1 MFPELDFN
9 VRLRAAQS
17 TKESILCVGL
27 DPDLDRLPRHLLR
40 GRSEAEAV
48 LRFNKAIIEATHP
61 YACAFKLNLAFYEV
75 LGRRGYE
82 ILQKTRR
89 MIPAECLT
97 IADAK
102 RGDIGNTARKYA
114 RSIFENLNFDACTV
128 APYMGRDAALPF
140 LEYPGKAVFILVRT
154 SNYSSIEFQSWPVE
168 GVPFYELV
176 ARHAV
181 RWNMDMPGTIG
192 MIVGGTH
199 SEAPQYL
206 RERFPTVPFLIP
218 GIGAQGGSI
227 QAAVKAATI
236 EGRILVSSSRNIL
249 YHASGTDFAKQ
260 AGRVAM
266 ETQTRLNRSLT
277 PYQPC

>member
-1 MFPELDFN
+1 MYAELNFN
-9 VRLRAAQS
+9 DRLRAAQS
-17 TKESILCVGL
+17 RKESILCVGL
-27 DPDLDRLPRHLLR
+27 DPDVDRLPRHLLR
-40 GRSEAEAV
+40 GNSVAEAV
-48 LRFNKAIIEATHP
+48 LHFNQAIIEATHP

-82 ILQKTRR
+82 VLQKTRH
-89 MIPAECLT
+89 MIPPDCLT

-114 RSIFENLNFDACTV
+114 RAILEHLNFDACTV
-128 APYMGRDAALPF
+128 APYMGRDAAQPF

-181 RWNMDMPGTIG
+181 RWNMDMPGAIG

-199 SEAPQYL
+199 TEAPAYL

-218 GIGAQGGSI
+218 GIGAQGGSM
-227 QAAVKAATI
+227 QAATQAATI
-236 EGRILVSSSRNIL
+236 EGRILVNSSRNIL
-249 YHASGTDFAKQ
+249 YQTSGADFAKRASQ
-260 AGRVAM
+260 VAM
-266 ETQTRLNRSLT
+266 ETQHRLNQSLT
-277 PYQPC
+277 PYQP

>member
-1 MFPELDFN
+1 MFAELNFN
-9 VRLRAAQS
+9 DRLREAQS
-17 TKESILCVGL
+17 RKESILCVGL
-27 DPDLDRLPRHLLR
+27 DPDVDRLPRHLLR
-40 GRSEAEAV
+40 GNSEAEAV
-48 LRFNKAIIEATHP
+48 LQFNRTIIASTHP

-75 LGRRGYE
+75 LGRRGFE
-82 ILQKTRR
+82 VLQKTRH
-89 MIPAECLT
+89 MIPADCLT

-114 RSIFENLNFDACTV
+114 QAIFEQLNFDACTI

-192 MIVGGTH
+192 MVVGGTH
-199 SEAPQYL
+199 TEAPAHL
-206 RERFPTVPFLIP
+206 RAKFPTVPFLIP
-218 GIGAQGGSI
+218 GIGAQGGSM
-227 QAAVKAATI
+227 QAATQAATI
-236 EGRILVSSSRNIL
+236 KGRILVNSSRNIL
-249 YHASGTDFAKQ
+249 YQASGANFATRASQ
-260 AGRVAM
+260 VAM
-266 ETQTRLNRSLT
+266 ETQHRLNQLLT
-277 PYQPC
+277 PYQP